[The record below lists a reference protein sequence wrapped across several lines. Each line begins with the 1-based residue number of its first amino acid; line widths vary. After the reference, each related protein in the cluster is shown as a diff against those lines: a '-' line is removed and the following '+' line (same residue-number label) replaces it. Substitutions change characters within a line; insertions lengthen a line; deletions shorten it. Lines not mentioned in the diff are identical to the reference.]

1 MNQNIVNIIFF
12 ILIIYLFNINF
23 TEKMSNTD
31 IKKIIM
37 KEYMIDVDAG
47 RNLSKLANDL
57 TLNNKLVVPGGL
69 EIAGPLKIGNVNIK
83 QNGEIH
89 GKSINV
95 TTVTAGTGGI
105 TSGSSVIKYNGEIKG
120 KSINV
125 NTVTSSTVT
134 SSTVTSGTVTSG
146 TVTAGTGGI
155 KSGSSVIKYNG
166 EIHGSDFHGRSFNGQ
181 AGSYVRYGDDFVLS
195 TNSAGTPGGK
205 HYIIYDDNNNVRK
218 NGSGS
223 YGYSNIP
230 NQGYQIHR
238 ARNRR

>member
-1 MNQNIVNIIFF
+1 MEFIKKDLMYLLGFCMIF
-12 ILIIYLFNINF
+12 YYFNSK

-31 IKKIIM
+31 IKKIIQE
-37 KEYMIDVDAG
+37 EYKIDVDAI

-57 TLNNKLVVPGGL
+57 TANNRLIVPGGL

-89 GKSINV
+89 
-95 TTVTAGTGGI
+95 AR
-105 TSGSSVIKYNGEIKG
+105 
-120 KSINV
+120 
-125 NTVTSSTVT
+125 
-134 SSTVTSGTVTSG
+134 
-146 TVTAGTGGI
+146 
-155 KSGSSVIKYNG
+155 
-166 EIHGSDFHGRSFNGQ
+166 DFHGRSFNGQ

-195 TNSAGTPGGK
+195 TNIAGTPSGK

-218 NGSGS
+218 HGSGA
-223 YGYSNIP
+223 YGYSNIA

>member
-1 MNQNIVNIIFF
+1 MKFTKKDLIYLIILLIIFYMF
-12 ILIIYLFNINF
+12 LNKS
-23 TEKMSNTD
+23 EKMSNTD
-31 IKKIIM
+31 IKKIIQE
-37 KEYMIDVDAG
+37 EYKIDVDAI

-57 TLNNKLVVPGGL
+57 TANNRLIVPGGL

-95 TTVTAGTGGI
+95 TTVTSGTVTAGTGGI
-105 TSGSSVIKYNGEIKG
+105 TSGSSVIKHNGEIKG

-125 NTVTSSTVT
+125 N
-134 SSTVTSGTVTSG
+134 TVTSG

-166 EIHGSDFHGRSFNGQ
+166 EIHARDFHGKSFNGQ

-195 TNSAGTPGGK
+195 TNIAGTPSGR
-205 HYIIYDDNNNVRK
+205 HYIIYDDNSDVRK
-218 NGSGS
+218 NGSGA
-223 YGYSNIP
+223 YGYSNIA

-238 ARNRR
+238 AREKR